1 MSEEKQAAPRNE
13 KEGILNFGKEMGSAL
28 VTALI
33 FIIYVIQAFVIPT
46 GSMEKSLLVG
56 DFLLGLKFMYGAPV
70 VPGIPKVLGLPGL
83 DTYWKFPGVVDPQRG
98 DVVIFKYPGVSGENY
113 IKRCVAVPGDTV
125 QMNVKTL
132 TINGI
137 EQIDPPKTQYIR
149 NGELMEGVT
158 NFAPLYVPKKGDT
171 LDIASAPIRE
181 FIFFKHL
188 VHQEHPYKKVTE
200 KFGVM
205 VDGVDYTDST
215 LHIKGVN
222 PNHPVMKRL
231 GLMNGSNVKFGD
243 LEYEFKKLHNY
254 GDWTNYRFYLETWKI
269 VLNHVTQSENIEF
282 THHLFLEGE
291 EITSYV
297 TKWESYFMM
306 GDNRDNSADSRYW
319 GFVNRNFIKAKAAII
334 YFSLDK
340 KVPFYLLP
348 AKIRWNRLGKLIRN
362 WDSMPPE
369 AITIESK

>member
-1 MSEEKQAAPRNE
+1 MTKKDVAPRNE
-13 KEGILNFGKEMGSAL
+13 KEGMLNFGKEMGSAL

-70 VPGIPKVLGLPGL
+70 IPGIPKVV
-83 DTYWKFPGVVDPQRG
+83 DTYWKFPGVVDPKRG

-113 IKRCVAVPGDTV
+113 IKRCVAVAGDTV
-125 QMNVKTL
+125 QMDVKTL
-132 TINGI
+132 RLNGV
-137 EQIDPPKTQYIR
+137 EQIDPPNSQYIR
-149 NGELMEGVT
+149 GGELVEGVT
-158 NFAPLYVPKKGDT
+158 HFAPLYVPKKGDT
-171 LDIASAPIRE
+171 LNIAAAPIRE
-181 FIFFKHL
+181 FIFYKHL
-188 VHQEHPYKKVTE
+188 VHQEHPYAKVTE
-200 KFGVM
+200 MFGVT
-205 VDGVDYTDST
+205 VNGVDYTDST
-215 LHIKGVN
+215 LHIKDVN

-231 GLMNGSNVKFGD
+231 GLMNGSIVNFGD
-243 LEYEFKKLHNY
+243 LENEFYKLNSY
-254 GDWTNYRFYLETWKI
+254 GDWTNYRFYLEMWKSVI
-269 VLNHVTQSENIEF
+269 THVTGSENIKF
-282 THHLFLEGE
+282 THRLFLDGD
-291 EITSYV
+291 EITHYV

-340 KVPFYLLP
+340 KIPFYLLP

-369 AITIESK
+369 AVTTESK